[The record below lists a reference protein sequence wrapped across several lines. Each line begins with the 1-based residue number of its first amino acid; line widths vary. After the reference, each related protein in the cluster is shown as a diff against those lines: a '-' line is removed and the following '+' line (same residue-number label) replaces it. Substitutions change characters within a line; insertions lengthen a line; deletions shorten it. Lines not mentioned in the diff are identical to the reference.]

1 MPTGPGLQWSNLRT
15 YVHLSNQTHIHVLNA
30 LHALLLSR
38 MFVLIVGAGR
48 VGSAVAKSAL
58 ASGHE
63 VSVLDEDPLSHERLD
78 AGQSK
83 SWEDSGGQFTVGTA
97 LEMDALIQAG
107 IERADVFIAST
118 AGDNTNLVIAQIA
131 QKRFSV
137 EKVIVR
143 VMDPARAGWYG
154 EQGLHTIS
162 PTKHAIEMFQQ
173 ALEPEPVS

>member
-1 MPTGPGLQWSNLRT
+1 
-15 YVHLSNQTHIHVLNA
+15 
-30 LHALLLSR
+30 

-63 VSVLDEDPLSHERLD
+63 VSVLDADPLSHERLD
-78 AGQSK
+78 AGQSE

-97 LEMDALIQAG
+97 LEIDALTSAG

-131 QKRFSV
+131 QRRFNV
-137 EKVIVR
+137 AKTIVR
-143 VMDPARAGWYG
+143 VMDPARAEWYN
-154 EQGLHTIS
+154 EQGLQTIS
-162 PTKHAIEMFQQ
+162 PTRHAIEMFSR
-173 ALEPEPVS
+173 ALTPEGA

>member
-1 MPTGPGLQWSNLRT
+1 
-15 YVHLSNQTHIHVLNA
+15 
-30 LHALLLSR
+30 

-63 VSVLDEDPLSHERLD
+63 VSVLDQDPLSHERLD
-78 AGQSK
+78 AGQTGT
-83 SWEDSGGQFTVGTA
+83 WEDANGQFTVGTA
-97 LEMDALIQAG
+97 LETDALIEAG

-137 EKVIVR
+137 PKTIVR
-143 VMDPARAGWYG
+143 VADPARAEWYG
-154 EQGLHTIS
+154 KQGLHTIS
-162 PTKHAIEMFQQ
+162 PTRQAIEMFEV
-173 ALEPEPVS
+173 AITENGA